1 MVSEEVVEFIKKH
14 EMWKTESR
22 DEYGERVGGRKVSSE
37 VLLNILEEDEK
48 KGWEIS
54 VTRGRIVSV
63 KRIEMENMAGGVDV
77 RYRTFVAIPI
87 K

>member
-22 DEYGERVGGRKVSSE
+22 DEYGERVGGRVMTSE
-37 VLLNILEEDEK
+37 HLLRILTEDEER
-48 KGWEIS
+48 GWEIS
-54 VTRGRIVSV
+54 VARGKIVSA
-63 KRIEMENMAGGVDV
+63 KRIERENSAGGVDV